1 MHTGQ
6 FNKHREIRAEDSTVE
21 SNSLHLARTHAKATP
36 VVAARAG
43 RSLIA
48 LM

>member
-1 MHTGQ
+1 MHIRQ
-6 FNKHREIRAEDSTVE
+6 FNKHREIRAEDSIVE
-21 SNSLHLARTHAKATP
+21 SKNLHLARTHAKATA
-36 VVAARAG
+36 VVAACTG